1 MSTIVVSDVD
11 ALCHMLVQGWT
22 VVAPDGVNNV
32 LTEIKSMHSVQLTV
46 TTGRDN
52 TSLNVYIANGKTYV
66 STLAAP
72 DETVTLY
79 GVWLPDNYDAENKDS
94 MQKTLTLLS
103 PNYYIPKLIR
113 ATNTEDETKSQDE
126 VNVAQSK
133 TLVEEQAK
141 AKRETEEQAK
151 REAEEKAKRETE
163 EQAKRKAEEEAKRE
177 AEAKAKREA
186 EAIKEEKR
194 RNAEEAKRKKLEA
207 QAKAK
212 REAEAIKEEKRR
224 NAEEAKRKKLEDKAK
239 AKQELEAKKKEER
252 SHKEEAKRKKLEDAA
267 KAKREADAKARR
279 DKDAKARREADAKAR
294 REAEEKA
301 KFLEEKQV
309 QKILQDLSQTL
320 ELSSAQASYYSKQL
334 KKTTKYRN
342 DNDDTRGTLNQ
353 LKIVSMF
360 KFPAAFEQNINTSYP
375 WFRKLLLDRIQNV
388 PADNQLDLDKLI
400 GDYYND
406 DIKDVKLDLHMA
418 SVKFVLSLVT
428 LYANEKDFFTY
439 GKVHTTEEIRSNL
452 RYLTPKNTLLYRQCE
467 CLQYMFAAYT
477 GIKEYTFSP
486 NDKQLSKLNTINQN
500 FAQAIT
506 SQLNLYEAILDK
518 NDVIGIL
525 VYIMEQFEDET
536 DTHTH
541 NDELASAVIKTYKK
555 VNSLEWLLDFVLRW
569 YLTGWDE
576 RQRWLYAI
584 TAIPI
589 QDEVKNKRLEDVLVD
604 NATLMMEL
612 HQMTIRTEEYETKE
626 NALWEKIFPNPQ

>member
-1 MSTIVVSDVD
+1 
-11 ALCHMLVQGWT
+11 
-22 VVAPDGVNNV
+22 
-32 LTEIKSMHSVQLTV
+32 
-46 TTGRDN
+46 
-52 TSLNVYIANGKTYV
+52 
-66 STLAAP
+66 
-72 DETVTLY
+72 
-79 GVWLPDNYDAENKDS
+79 
-94 MQKTLTLLS
+94 
-103 PNYYIPKLIR
+103 
-113 ATNTEDETKSQDE
+113 
-126 VNVAQSK
+126 
-133 TLVEEQAK
+133 
-141 AKRETEEQAK
+141 
-151 REAEEKAKRETE
+151 
-163 EQAKRKAEEEAKRE
+163 
-177 AEAKAKREA
+177 
-186 EAIKEEKR
+186 
-194 RNAEEAKRKKLEA
+194 
-207 QAKAK
+207 
-212 REAEAIKEEKRR
+212 
-224 NAEEAKRKKLEDKAK
+224 
-239 AKQELEAKKKEER
+239 
-252 SHKEEAKRKKLEDAA
+252 
-267 KAKREADAKARR
+267 
-279 DKDAKARREADAKAR
+279 
-294 REAEEKA
+294 
-301 KFLEEKQV
+301 
-309 QKILQDLSQTL
+309 
-320 ELSSAQASYYSKQL
+320 
-334 KKTTKYRN
+334 
-342 DNDDTRGTLNQ
+342 
-353 LKIVSMF
+353 MF

-506 SQLNLYEAILDK
+506 SQLALYEAILDK

>member
-151 REAEEKAKRETE
+151 REAEEQAKRETE

-177 AEAKAKREA
+177 AE
-186 EAIKEEKR
+186 
-194 RNAEEAKRKKLEA
+194 
-207 QAKAK
+207 AKAK

>member
-22 VVAPDGVNNV
+22 VVAPDGVNDV

-151 REAEEKAKRETE
+151 R
-163 EQAKRKAEEEAKRE
+163 KAEEEAKRE
-177 AEAKAKREA
+177 AE
-186 EAIKEEKR
+186 
-194 RNAEEAKRKKLEA
+194 
-207 QAKAK
+207 AKAK

-428 LYANEKDFFTY
+428 LYANEEDFFTY

-506 SQLNLYEAILDK
+506 SQLDLYEAILDK